1 MTKKRRF
8 SITQEEAETII
19 LALKLAISLANS
31 EEIRESP
38 YTAWRKAQFET
49 LEEKLTKYK
58 WEV

>member
-8 SITQEEAETII
+8 SLTQVEAETII
-19 LALKLAISLANS
+19 LALKIAISIAED

-38 YTAWRKAQFET
+38 YAAWRKAQFET
-49 LEEKLTKYK
+49 LEQKLTNYK